1 MPAEAPHLHR
11 ELGLFE
17 SISANMLEM
26 IGVGPF
32 LTIPLLL
39 STMNGPQAMLG
50 WLLGAIVA
58 VCDGLVWAELGA
70 AMPGTG
76 GPYRYLSEAYG
87 PNGLGKLMSFLFIWE
102 TIFLAPLSIGAGAV
116 GFAQYTKFLRPQLGP
131 WQVKVVAMGVC
142 LLVTFLLYRDIRSV
156 GRLSIMLWAV
166 VIFTALAVTA
176 AGLLNFQIKRVF
188 DFPAGAFALSKQF
201 WVGLG
206 GATLLAMYD
215 YGGYNNACFFAGEV
229 RQPERVIPRSILVSI
244 GLVACLYLTM
254 NLSIIGVIPWRDA
267 MHSTFIVSDLMQRL
281 YGSRIAQVMT
291 GLILFTTF
299 ASLFAVLLGYSRVP
313 YAAAIDGRFFRCLRN
328 CTHQELPVCFGRRSS
343 GPHRLSPCLL
353 DLSDLITALIVIQI
367 LVQFMAQVVAVTLI
381 RRYRPDIHR
390 PFQMWLYPLTSII
403 AFAGMGVHSRRQR
416 LAIRPLG
423 VRAGRSSAWPLTC
436 GGPVRRRNGP
446 SRHSLQ
452 RWQHDRRSACG
463 GFGRRRPLSRPG
475 DDRVRVMAESG

>member
-1 MPAEAPHLHR
+1 MQTCEKIPPVPARAPHLDR

-17 SISANMLEM
+17 TISANMLEM

-50 WLLGAIVA
+50 WLIGAIVA

-116 GFAQYTKFLRPQLGP
+116 GFGQYAKFLRPQLGA
-131 WQVKVVAMGVC
+131 WEVKVVAMGVC

-156 GRLSIMLWAV
+156 GRLSLMLWAV

-176 AGLLNFQIKRVF
+176 AGLLNFHIRRVF
-188 DFPAGAFALSKQF
+188 DFPPGAFALSKQF

-229 RQPERVIPRSILVSI
+229 RQPERVIPRSILISI
-244 GLVACLYLTM
+244 GFVAALYLTM
-254 NLSIIGVIPWRDA
+254 NLSIIGVIPWREA
-267 MHSTFIVSDLMQRL
+267 MHSTFIVSDLMQRV
-281 YGSRIAQVMT
+281 YGSRVAQIMT
-291 GLILFTTF
+291 GFILFTTF

-313 YAAAIDGRFFRCLRN
+313 YAAATDGRFF
-328 CTHQELPVCFGRRSS
+328 QVFGRLHPTKNF
-343 GPHRLSPCLL
+343 PHVSVAFIGIASAFACLL

-367 LVQFMAQVVAVTLI
+367 LVQFMAQVLAVTLI

-390 PFQMWLYPLTSII
+390 PFQMWLYPITSII
-403 AFAGMGVHSRRQR
+403 AFGGWAFILAASGLRFILWGFALVVFGV
-416 LAIRPLG
+416 AAYMW
-423 VRAGRSSAWPLTC
+423 RARSEKEWPFQ
-436 GGPVRRRNGP
+436 PQP
-446 SRHSLQ
+446 
-452 RWQHDRRSACG
+452 
-463 GFGRRRPLSRPG
+463 
-475 DDRVRVMAESG
+475 AEVAT

>member
-1 MPAEAPHLHR
+1 MQTCEKIAPVPPEAPHLHR

-17 SISANMLEM
+17 AITANMLEM

-58 VCDGLVWAELGA
+58 ICDGLVWAELGA

-87 PNGLGKLMSFLFIWE
+87 PNGLGRLMSFLFIWE

-116 GFAQYTKFLRPQLGP
+116 GFAQYTKFLRPQMGA
-131 WQVKVVAMGVC
+131 WEGKAVAVGVC
-142 LLVTFLLYRDIRSV
+142 LVVTFLLYRDIRSV
-156 GRLSIMLWAV
+156 GRLSIVLWVV
-166 VIFTALAVTA
+166 VIFTALAVTT
-176 AGLLNFQIKRVF
+176 AGLLNFEVKRVF
-188 DFPAGAFALSKQF
+188 DFPAHAFVLSKQSL
-201 WVGLG
+201 VGLG

-229 RQPERVIPRSILVSI
+229 RQPEKVIPRSILFSI

-254 NLSIIGVIPWRDA
+254 NLTIIGVIPWQEA

-281 YGSRIAQVMT
+281 YGSRVAQVMT

-313 YAAAIDGRFFRCLRN
+313 YAAAADGRFFR
-328 CTHQELPVCFGRRSS
+328 VFGRLHPSKNFPYIS
-343 GPHRLSPCLL
+343 VAFIGITSAFASLL
-353 DLSDLITALIVIQI
+353 DLSDLITALIVIQV

-381 RRYRPDIHR
+381 RRYRPDIRR
-390 PFQMWLYPLTSII
+390 PFQMWLYPVTSII
-403 AFAGMGVHSRRQR
+403 AFAGWGFILAASGLKFILWGLALVAFGVIAYMWRARAQR
-416 LAIRPLG
+416 E
-423 VRAGRSSAWPLTC
+423 WPFQAQA
-436 GGPVRRRNGP
+436 VEVA
-446 SRHSLQ
+446 S
-452 RWQHDRRSACG
+452 
-463 GFGRRRPLSRPG
+463 
-475 DDRVRVMAESG
+475 

>member
-1 MPAEAPHLHR
+1 
-11 ELGLFE
+11 
-17 SISANMLEM
+17 MLEM

-32 LTIPLLL
+32 LTIPLIL

-50 WLLGAIVA
+50 WLLGALVA

-87 PNGLGKLMSFLFIWE
+87 PKRLGRLMSFLFIWE

-116 GFAQYTKFLRPQLGP
+116 GFAQYTKFLWPHMGA
-131 WQVKVVAMGVC
+131 WEGKAVAVGVC
-142 LLVTFLLYRDIRSV
+142 LVITFLLYRDIRTV
-156 GRLSIMLWAV
+156 GRLSIVLWVV

-176 AGLLNFQIKRVF
+176 AGLLNFQVRRVF
-188 DFPAGAFALSKQF
+188 DFPPGAFVLSKDF
-201 WVGLG
+201 FVGLG

-229 RQPERVIPRSILVSI
+229 RHPERVIPRSILISI
-244 GLVACLYLTM
+244 GLVAAFYMTM
-254 NLSIIGVIPWRDA
+254 NLTIIGVIPWREA

-281 YGSRIAQVMT
+281 YGSTVAQIMT

-313 YAAAIDGRFFRCLRN
+313 YAAAIEGRFFA
-328 CTHQELPVCFGRRSS
+328 VFGKLHRTKNFPYFSVAFIGISS
-343 GPHRLSPCLL
+343 AFASLL
-353 DLSDLITALIVIQI
+353 NLSDLITALVVIQV

-390 PFQMWLYPLTSII
+390 PFQMWFYPVTSII
-403 AFAGMGVHSRRQR
+403 AFAGWAFILAASGLRFILWGIALVAFGVVAY
-416 LAIRPLG
+416 LWKA
-423 VRAGRSSAWPLTC
+423 RAEREWPFNPT
-436 GGPVRRRNGP
+436 PAAAAP
-446 SRHSLQ
+446 
-452 RWQHDRRSACG
+452 
-463 GFGRRRPLSRPG
+463 
-475 DDRVRVMAESG
+475 